1 MNWKLLIVDD
11 HEVVRV
17 GLSALLD
24 AADITVVGTA
34 GDAEEAL
41 EKATSLQPDL
51 VLMDIRMAGTDG
63 LLAMSAIRE
72 KMPETRFVMLSTYD
86 NPTYVAR
93 AVALGAGDYVLKGSS
108 REEILASLRLVAA
121 KQEAPPHSLLQ
132 QIRQTMR
139 QTKICE
145 AGQALPVT
153 ARELQVLRHVA
164 LGLSNKE
171 IAKSLCISVETVK
184 EHVQNILRKLN
195 AADRTDAAVRAVKL
209 GVV

>member
-93 AVALGAGDYVLKGSS
+93 SVALGAADYVLKGSS
-108 REEILASLRLVAA
+108 RETLIAA
-121 KQEAPPHSLLQ
+121 ITRAAAGDPPPENSLLHG
-132 QIRQTMR
+132 IKETMARLRDRQD
-139 QTKICE
+139 
-145 AGQALPVT
+145 AGDVPLT
-153 ARELQVLRHVA
+153 NRELQVLRHVA
-164 LGLSNKE
+164 LGLSN
-171 IAKSLCISVETVK
+171 
-184 EHVQNILRKLN
+184 R
-195 AADRTDAAVRAVKL
+195 
-209 GVV
+209 